1 MAGSELR
8 VPVPAHSVLSA
19 LPTIPHTAQVFAKTV
34 QTLTGGNRGDNE
46 GNQTEPRRAVG
57 AVKQ

>member
-8 VPVPAHSVLSA
+8 VPGPQHSVLSA
-19 LPTIPHTAQVFAKTV
+19 LPTIPHTALSQVFAKTV

-46 GNQTEPRRAVG
+46 GNQTEG